1 MNIGERYR
9 RFHQQADIALLRQL
23 AGVDDVRQGSAEAD
37 VRREYEEG
45 EMASALWELQVEDE
59 RNGGIVRRK

>member
-23 AGVDDVRQGSAEAD
+23 AGVDDVSSRESETGRRYAE
-37 VRREYEEG
+37 EE
-45 EMASALWELQVEDE
+45 AACALWELQVEDE